1 MKKTIYLIISFIF
14 LTYINACSGYKPI
27 FGSSN
32 LQFEIADHSIKG
44 NKKLGNQ
51 IYSKL
56 YNLSNSNKNNP
67 DSQSIHIVIETTKD
81 KIPTVKNSA
90 GKILEYRINLN
101 SNIVVK
107 NYLTNDE
114 ILIHNFNSFSSYK
127 EQDQYSETIKL
138 ENKATDN
145 LVDETYQDLLIKLSE
160 SLL

>member
-56 YNLSNSNKNNP
+56 YNISNTNKNNP

-81 KIPTVKNSA
+81 KIPRVKNRA
-90 GKILEYRINLN
+90 GKIL
-101 SNIVVK
+101 
-107 NYLTNDE
+107 
-114 ILIHNFNSFSSYK
+114 
-127 EQDQYSETIKL
+127 
-138 ENKATDN
+138 
-145 LVDETYQDLLIKLSE
+145 
-160 SLL
+160 